1 MHTRVTTCRGYRRDD
16 GLWDMEGHMTD
27 SKAYSF
33 PNAFRDTIH
42 AGEPLH
48 EMHLRLTIDSDLYIH
63 RAEAVLAAGPFEI
76 CPEIPVSFEAL
87 EGLRIG
93 PGWSRAVRQR
103 VGGVKG
109 CTHLV
114 DLVQALARV
123 AIQTV
128 LPLRARESQ
137 EAEDGGGKEQETAA
151 NAPRL
156 NSCHA
161 IDRSG
166 QGD

>member
-1 MHTRVTTCRGYRRDD
+1 
-16 GLWDMEGHMTD
+16 MTD
-27 SKAYSF
+27 IKAYSF
-33 PNAFRDTIH
+33 SNAFRGTVH

-76 CPEIPVSFEAL
+76 CPELPVSFEAL

-93 PGWSRAVRQR
+93 PGWSRAVRRR

-109 CTHLV
+109 CTHIV
-114 DLVQALARV
+114 DLAQALATV

-128 LPLRARESQ
+128 LPLRARERQ
-137 EAEDGGGKEQETAA
+137 ESGEPETEKREAGGRESA
-151 NAPRL
+151 APRL
-156 NSCHA
+156 SSCHA
-161 IDRSG
+161 LDRTGEVAKRHGS
-166 QGD
+166 DL